1 MLFTFGPYTLDI
13 DVERTRA
20 FYDRS
25 DVKITSEQCTCAGCQ
40 NYDKAILQAPAAVLD
55 FFQSLG
61 IDPRKPAEVFSVM
74 GGELDENDNV
84 WYNGWYHVCGT
95 MVEGPETVVRTVGEN
110 NVNYISKFLWE
121 RAYRPDP
128 DFPFSMLPVKAKELL
143 HKDFPTPVLQIE
155 IDAHLPWVLSEKK
168 DD

>member
-13 DVERTRA
+13 DAERTRA
-20 FYDRS
+20 FYDRP
-25 DVKITSEQCTCAGCQ
+25 DVKVTSEQCTCAGCQ

-61 IDPRKPAEVFSVM
+61 IDPRKPAEVFDVM
-74 GGELDENDNV
+74 DGLDENGKV
-84 WYNGWYHVCGT
+84 YYNGFYHVCGT
-95 MVEGPETVVRTVGEN
+95 RLQGEDAW
-110 NVNYISKFLWE
+110 V
-121 RAYRPDP
+121 DT
-128 DFPFSMLPVKAKELL
+128 AKEMKHLDENRMYALDSSFKISFEESVLML